1 MDKRMDVLVRAAGC
15 PPAVE
20 VPAATSAGLIHG
32 VGIEPVAPS
41 EITTPRGRILPH
53 GFLSYVTR
61 GSAHFSQQPGRRVQL
76 EAGTLLWI
84 PAGQWHALDPIAGPW
99 CEYWLLFDA
108 QVAQTRFGPLLP
120 QETAVSRLGIQA
132 SLLMPWRELLDLW
145 FGGEST
151 DPARLLF
158 LLHTLLFE
166 VHALRRPVP
175 PRQPGS
181 VVSRMVFRMHAE
193 LDEGNVGFDLRGL
206 AATAGMSYDTLRK
219 RFKKETGLSP
229 KQYWLNLKVQRAN
242 ALLVNPNHTVKDVAA
257 LLGFDDP
264 YYFSRLFKRKTR
276 RAPSALRRRLE

>member
-1 MDKRMDVLVRAAGC
+1 MDVLARRSSRARASWS
-15 PPAVE
+15 PT
-20 VPAATSAGLIHG
+20 AAPSDLIYG

-41 EITTPRGRILPH
+41 EITTMRGRTLPH

-61 GSAHFSQQPGRRVQL
+61 GSAHFSQQPGRRVRL

-84 PAGQWHALDPIAGPW
+84 PAGQWHALDPIGGPW

-108 QVAQTRFGPLLP
+108 STAQARFGPLLP
-120 QETAVSRLGIQA
+120 DGPAVARIGIHA

-145 FGGEST
+145 FGGESS
-151 DPARLLF
+151 DPQRLRF

-166 VHALRRPVP
+166 VHALQRAVP

-181 VVSRMVFRMHAE
+181 VISRMVFRMHAE
-193 LDEGNVGFDLRGL
+193 LDEGNVKFDLHSL
-206 AATAGMSYDTLRK
+206 AATAGMGYDTLRK

-229 KQYWLNLKVQRAN
+229 KQYWLNLKIQRAN
-242 ALLVNPNHTVKDVAA
+242 ALLVNPNHTVKDIAA

-264 YYFSRLFKRKTR
+264 YYFSRFFKHKTR
-276 RAPSALRRRLE
+276 RSPSAFRRRRV